1 MQGYGNCGVTLV
13 TVWFCMTSSPRT
25 LSCGHQAT
33 ISVTKT
39 VSWDA
44 PRQKQSTLRC
54 GSGWPEGKTGC
65 GYEGADGV
73 HGGGA
78 LIKPPSPS
86 RSSPPH
92 AAAASALPSQ
102 SCFSLC
108 EATVKSGNYT
118 SSAPSF
124 PAPSLV

>member
-39 VSWDA
+39 VSWYA

-73 HGGGA
+73 HGGGFNKTA
-78 LIKPPSPS
+78 FPLTLLPTT
-86 RSSPPH
+86 RSSRLRPPFPILL
-92 AAAASALPSQ
+92 LP
-102 SCFSLC
+102 
-108 EATVKSGNYT
+108 A
-118 SSAPSF
+118 
-124 PAPSLV
+124 